1 MATQRAELEWAQT
14 SGLLAMIDN
23 ITGGKKTPDDFNPLK
38 EGRGRASS
46 GIPITADN
54 IQVLKA
60 LLPGG
65 AS

>member
-1 MATQRAELEWAQT
+1 
-14 SGLLAMIDN
+14 MIDN